1 VLNFSRLKSGG
12 SLRPLGQ
19 EKVNVNANENL
30 AFMRLSVVPRR
41 VQYFLG
47 NPENDPLG
55 VGQKL
60 DQKTLLPLFLSAAC
74 LVPCSCYLE
83 RHIVLAKATSSLLR
97 LV

>member
-1 VLNFSRLKSGG
+1 MVVSYCLL
-12 SLRPLGQ
+12 LA
-19 EKVNVNANENL
+19 VNANENL
-30 AFMRLSVVPRR
+30 AFMRLSVVPTVPRR